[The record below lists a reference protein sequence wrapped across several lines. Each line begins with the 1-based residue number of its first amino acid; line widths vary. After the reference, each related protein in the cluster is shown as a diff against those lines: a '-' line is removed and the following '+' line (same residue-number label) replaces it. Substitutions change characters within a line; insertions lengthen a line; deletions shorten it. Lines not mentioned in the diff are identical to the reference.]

1 MMAVF
6 LTPPPS
12 VEDFLNSVVRW
23 VAHNLRCK
31 ITVKIDYTNGDHE
44 TRECDFRIQRK
55 KVGADD
61 TATETPNAIIQGPNE
76 CQLCQTAW
84 KEITPRALKGE

>member
-6 LTPPPS
+6 LQPPPS
-12 VEDFLNSVVRW
+12 VEDFLDSVVQW

-44 TRECDFRIQRK
+44 TRECDFRFRHK
-55 KVGADD
+55 KVGAGN
-61 TATETPNAIIQGPNE
+61 TETERPNI
-76 CQLCQTAW
+76 
-84 KEITPRALKGE
+84 K